1 MPNITMTF
9 PNINDSVQI
18 GDTIYYQNTSGT
30 IIEMGTATAI
40 TATTISCN
48 IGGTVVRPTAN
59 DFILFSKDNRSH
71 ISALRGYF
79 AEVKMKNDQTTQC
92 ELYDVG
98 SEIFESSR

>member
-30 IIEMGTATAI
+30 IIEMGTATAV

-59 DFILFSKDNRSH
+59 DFMK
-71 ISALRGYF
+71 ALPIF
-79 AEVKMKNDQTTQC
+79 AEIVVFQINLCCGFMKA
-92 ELYDVG
+92 L
-98 SEIFESSR
+98 